1 MRCSGYYLATETAL
15 EHRTMNR
22 KTSTLLSIGIS
33 AALVA
38 GAIWFLLNHH
48 NNMWA
53 SGYWQQMPHGRG
65 MMIGGAGMGFLM
77 ILFWAVVVIALVML
91 ITAIFS
97 GRRAS
102 SPTRSAL
109 EILQERY
116 ARGEIDKRRFDAM
129 RRDLEQREVE
139 K

>member
-1 MRCSGYYLATETAL
+1 
-15 EHRTMNR
+15 MNR
-22 KTSTLLSIGIS
+22 KTSTFLSIGIS

-38 GAIWFLLNHH
+38 GAIWFLFNHH
-48 NNMWA
+48 SNMWA
-53 SGYWQQMPHGRG
+53 SGFWQQMPHGRG

-77 ILFWAVVVIALVML
+77 ILFWAVVVIALVL
-91 ITAIFS
+91 LVSAVFP

-102 SPTRSAL
+102 SHAKSAL

-116 ARGEIDKRRFDAM
+116 ARGEIDKGRFDAM